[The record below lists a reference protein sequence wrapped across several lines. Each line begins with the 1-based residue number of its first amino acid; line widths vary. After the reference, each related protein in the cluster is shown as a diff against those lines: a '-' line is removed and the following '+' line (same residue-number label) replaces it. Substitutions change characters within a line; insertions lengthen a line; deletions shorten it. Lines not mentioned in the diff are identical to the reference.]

1 MKSDSKAVKILIVQA
16 QRFIPCNQLSQYVE
30 TVKEMG
36 VSEEQIRKYSSDY
49 LLANTNR
56 LSDEEDE

>member
-1 MKSDSKAVKILIVQA
+1 
-16 QRFIPCNQLSQYVE
+16 
-30 TVKEMG
+30 MG

>member
-1 MKSDSKAVKILIVQA
+1 MKSDSKAVKTMIVQA

-30 TVKEMG
+30 TIKEMG